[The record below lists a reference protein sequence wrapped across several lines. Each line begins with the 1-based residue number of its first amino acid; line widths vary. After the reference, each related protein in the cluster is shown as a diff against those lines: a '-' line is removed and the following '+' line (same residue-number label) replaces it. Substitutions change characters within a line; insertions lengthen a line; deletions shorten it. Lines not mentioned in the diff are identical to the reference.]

1 MKNIILITTIYPLQS
16 NNKGTPVCHYFA
28 KEWVEMGYNVKVFHV
43 QNVYPIYYYWIAK
56 LFTKYIISKTG
67 AVVYTKRDKGDEF
80 ILDNVNVNR
89 IPVFKSKPHGKSS
102 KKSINNFISNIIEI
116 NKRDDFV
123 PDIILGHFPNP
134 QLEIVS
140 RLKDYY
146 HNAISSI
153 IMHGDNLAILNNF
166 KHTYKDLFRRIDIW
180 GYRSKPIQNNFEK
193 IYGVMNKSFICYS
206 GIPEQI
212 VLNSSKKNFENNK
225 IRYIYVGEMIKRK
238 YPVSVLN
245 VLYKMYSKDFQLTYI
260 GDGHEL
266 KEISDKVEKFDLKD
280 KVQILGKIKREKILN
295 YLDDSEC
302 FIMISKGEA
311 FGLVYLEAMARGCIT
326 IASRDEGIDGV
337 IIDGYN
343 GFLCKAGDEHE
354 LEKILLHIN
363 NLSLEDKLRISNNAI
378 ETAKNL
384 TDRKVAEHYINSVI
398 NAK

>member
-1 MKNIILITTIYPLQS
+1 MKNIILITTIYPLKSKNQ
-16 NNKGTPVCHYFA
+16 GTPVCHYFA
-28 KEWVEMGYNVKVFHV
+28 QEWIEMGYNVKVFHT
-43 QNVYPIYYYWIAK
+43 QNVYPIYYYWAAK
-56 LFTKYIISKTG
+56 LFSKYISSKTG
-67 AVVYTKRDKGDEF
+67 AVVYTSRDKGEEF
-80 ILDNVNVNR
+80 TLDNVNVNR
-89 IPVFKSKPHGKSS
+89 IPVFKSKPHGKCS
-102 KKSINNFISNIIEI
+102 KNSINDFISKVIDIC
-116 NKRDDFV
+116 KRDDFV

-140 RLKDYY
+140 ILKDYY
-146 HNAISSI
+146 NEAVSSI

-212 VLNSSKKNFENNK
+212 ILNTSKKNFENNK

-238 YPVSVLN
+238 FPISVLN
-245 VLYKMYSKDFQLTYI
+245 VLYKMYNKDFKLTYI

-266 KEISDKVEKFDLKD
+266 KEISDKVEKYDIKE
-280 KVQILGKIKREKILN
+280 KVSILGKIKRESIIN
-295 YLDDSEC
+295 YLDESEC

-326 IASRDEGIDGV
+326 IGSRNEGIDGV
-337 IIDGYN
+337 IINGIN
-343 GFLCKAGDEHE
+343 GFLCNAGDENE
-354 LEKILLHIN
+354 LEQILIHIN
-363 NLSLEDKLRISNNAI
+363 SLSKEEKLKISNNAI

-384 TDRKVAEHYINSVI
+384 TDRKVAEHYINSII